1 MIGFSPQQINEMSMW
16 QFMAAVDGYVQAN
29 TPDDG
34 ALSPKEKDEL
44 ADWLG
49 I

>member
-1 MIGFSPQQINEMSMW
+1 MGFSPQQINEMSMW

-29 TPDDG
+29 SPDDG
-34 ALSPKEKDEL
+34 SLTTKERDEL
-44 ADWLG
+44 AEWMG